1 MVWKK
6 YSQRL
11 KDLLGLEGSPIALT
25 YSMTPATGAQKGK
38 RTVCRALLEARD
50 GKIINLSKESS
61 ACPGGTW
68 HLGLGPKP
76 TGDQDKFLKK
86 FLVEGEKLFCSIAT
100 FNRVMSL
107 GTQPPYGLADNVI
120 LSPLEKAR
128 QEPDLVVFLCN
139 AEQACRL
146 LTLAN
151 YKDGIPPKVEI
162 VGSACHMAIA
172 YPIVSGEI
180 NVSFL
185 DYTARKLQKF
195 RPDELFVSIPY
206 HKMPNLMDSIESCS
220 AGTAE
225 VELPAVM
232 RRRRQTPGGG

>member
-6 YSQRL
+6 YSKRL
-11 KDLLGLEGSPIALT
+11 KDLLGLEGSPIAVT
-25 YSMTPATGAQKGK
+25 YSMTPASGAQKGK
-38 RTVCRALLEARD
+38 RMVCRALLEARD

-76 TGDQDKFLKK
+76 TGDQDKFLKR
-86 FLVEGEKLFCSIAT
+86 FLVEGEKLFCSIVT
-100 FNRVMSL
+100 FNRMVSL
-107 GTQPPYGLADNVI
+107 TTPAPYGLAENVI
-120 LSPLEKAR
+120 LSPLEKAKL
-128 QEPDLVVFLCN
+128 EPDLVVFLCN

-146 LTLAN
+146 ITLAN
-151 YKDGIPPKVEI
+151 YRDGIPPKLEI
-162 VGSACHMAIA
+162 AGSACHMAIA

-185 DYTARKLQKF
+185 DYTARKWQKY

-206 HKMPNLMDSIESCS
+206 YKMPNLMDSIDSCS

-225 VELPAVM
+225 VELPEGV
-232 RRRRQTPGGG
+232 RRLRDSER